1 MNVIIKAAQFAEER
15 HRGQIRKGTGRPYTD
30 HLYRV
35 AGQFAAHHDATE
47 SGVAIALL
55 HDTLEDTNATATD
68 LVERFGNDVATGVAL
83 LTKMKDNRPRAERNA
98 DYFERLE
105 HAPYEIRL
113 IKLIDRL
120 DNLGEVQNMPLDFVE
135 RYCQESLHLLTAIS
149 NTSSILERQIR
160 ERATYLHNTTVKEE
174 IKRLATLLVKC
185 HEAIGES
192 KDSDDNSLPDVI
204 KKSIDELQ
212 KADVRDNQRIQ
223 VLEKQKAYLVEIL
236 EACIVTMETLPTLN
250 GICGLSVLEKAKDVV
265 SEVKGK

>member
-68 LVERFGNDVATGVAL
+68 LVERFGADVATGVAL
-83 LTKMKDNRPRAERNA
+83 LTKIKDNRPRAERNA
-98 DYFERLE
+98 DYFQRLAR
-105 HAPYEIRL
+105 APYEIRL

-120 DNLGEVQNMPLDFVE
+120 DNLSEVQNMSPDFVE
-135 RYCQESLHLLTAIS
+135 QYCRESLHLLTTMR
-149 NTSSILERQIR
+149 NTNQIVTDNILERQILDR
-160 ERATYLHNTTVKEE
+160 ITYL
-174 IKRLATLLVKC
+174 
-185 HEAIGES
+185 S
-192 KDSDDNSLPDVI
+192 KNW
-204 KKSIDELQ
+204 
-212 KADVRDNQRIQ
+212 DNQRIQ
-223 VLEKQKAYLVEIL
+223 VLEKHKSNLIEIL
-236 EACIVTMETLPTLN
+236 EACIATMETLPTLN
-250 GICGLSVLEKAKDVV
+250 GICGLSILEKAKDVV